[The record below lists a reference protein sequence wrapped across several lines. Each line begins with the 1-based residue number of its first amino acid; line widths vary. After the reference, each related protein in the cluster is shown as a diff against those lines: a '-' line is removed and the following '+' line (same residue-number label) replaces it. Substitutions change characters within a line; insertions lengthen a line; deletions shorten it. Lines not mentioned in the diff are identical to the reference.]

1 MLRYIIK
8 RFFTS
13 LLTFFAILLFTFI
26 LARLLPG
33 DPITVMYGEMQPT
46 PEVRAALER
55 ELGLDKPIVVQ
66 FFIYVS
72 RMLRGDWGLSV
83 HTRVP
88 VAALAGEAFLST
100 LVLTAFS
107 ITLAA
112 AIGLLLS
119 YLSVVRYNTLVDKVI
134 RGVSVGTFS
143 LPVFWWGYILIL
155 VFAVQLRWLPA
166 GGKGGIEHLILP
178 SLTLAMVNLGMI
190 TRVSRAAMI
199 EVLMQ
204 DHVVLAKAKGL
215 SNGDVMVRHVI
226 RNTLVAIVTVIGLRF
241 GVLLGGAVIT
251 ETVFAYPGM
260 GKMIVDAILSR
271 DYPVLISGMFV
282 ASLAVMIVNL
292 IVDMVYALLD
302 PRVRVGG

>member
-1 MLRYIIK
+1 MIRFIIK
-8 RFFTS
+8 RFFTC

-33 DPITVMYGEMQPT
+33 DPITVMYGEFQPA

-55 ELGLDKPIVVQ
+55 ELGLDKPVVVQ
-66 FFIYVS
+66 FFIYML

-88 VAALAGEAFLST
+88 VADLARGAFIST
-100 LVLTAFS
+100 LVLTALS
-107 ITLAA
+107 IMLATS
-112 AIGLLLS
+112 IGLLLS
-119 YLSVVRYNTLVDKVI
+119 CFSILYYDTSVDKVI

-155 VFAVQLRWLPA
+155 IFAVHLKWLPA
-166 GGKGGIEHLILP
+166 GGKGSVEHLVLP
-178 SLTLAMVNLGMI
+178 SLTLAMVNLGII
-190 TRVSRAAMI
+190 TRVSRASMLEA
-199 EVLMQ
+199 LMQ

-215 SNGDVMVRHVI
+215 SNGAVMVKHVV
-226 RNTLVAIVTVIGLRF
+226 RNALVAIVTVVGLRF

-271 DYPVLISGMFV
+271 DYPVLIGGVFV
-282 ASLAVMIVNL
+282 ASLAVMIVNV
-292 IVDMVYALLD
+292 IIDTVYAFLD

>member
-1 MLRYIIK
+1 
-8 RFFTS
+8 
-13 LLTFFAILLFTFI
+13 
-26 LARLLPG
+26 
-33 DPITVMYGEMQPT
+33 
-46 PEVRAALER
+46 
-55 ELGLDKPIVVQ
+55 
-66 FFIYVS
+66 
-72 RMLRGDWGLSV
+72 
-83 HTRVP
+83 
-88 VAALAGEAFLST
+88 
-100 LVLTAFS
+100 
-107 ITLAA
+107 
-112 AIGLLLS
+112 GLLLS

-226 RNTLVAIVTVIGLRF
+226 RNALVAIVTVIGLRF

-260 GKMIVDAILSR
+260 GKMIVDAILTR
-271 DYPVLISGMFV
+271 DYPVLIGGMFI

-292 IVDMVYALLD
+292 AVDMAYALLD

>member
-72 RMLRGDWGLSV
+72 RMLRGDWGFSV

-88 VAALAGEAFLST
+88 VAALAGDAFLST

-112 AIGLLLS
+112 ALGLLLS
-119 YLSVVRYNTLVDKVI
+119 YLSVARYNTLVDKLI

-155 VFAVQLRWLPA
+155 VFAVQHRWLPA

-271 DYPVLISGMFV
+271 DYPVLIGGMFV